1 MTPGR
6 SHDRAS
12 IAHLEVDRAGIV
24 TGANEACAVTFRRL
38 ASDLIGAPLASLFS
52 DGESGKE
59 KIHQVLLQLGANG
72 EEISFLSGEGS
83 EQRWGQLF
91 AWPIRDADGAVHE
104 LQVIVLDVTEHRRL
118 QAELAESEA
127 RFRVLGDSAP
137 VMLWMSGRDARCTFF
152 NQRWLEFTGRTMD
165 AELGE
170 GWIEG
175 VHPEDFQHCMDI
187 YLEAFVSRRDFRME
201 YRLRRAD
208 GLYRWILDTGLPR
221 YLPDG
226 QYAGFIGSCIDIT
239 EFKEANEALLHL
251 KGQLEKRVQEAREAI
266 SVRDEFLSIASHE
279 LRTPLTSL
287 VLQLQGLQNVLHEA
301 KGGGLDGKLSGKID
315 KAVKATGRLTAL
327 VDSLLDVSRIA
338 TGRLELQPEECDL
351 VEVTR
356 DTVEWA
362 SDAAR
367 HAGCEIR
374 CRVEVPG
381 ALHGRWDRARL
392 EQILENLLSNAIKY
406 GAGRP
411 IEVLVGGTLERAV
424 LAVKDNGIG
433 VSQTDLDR
441 IFARFERAVPSSQ
454 YGGLGLG
461 LYITRQIVEAHGGN
475 IRVASDVGAGALFE
489 VELPRRLRLA
499 PDALGEERALSV
511 TS

>member
-1 MTPGR
+1 MPDR
-6 SHDRAS
+6 SYGGAS
-12 IAHLEVDRAGIV
+12 VAHLEVDRAGV
-24 TGANEACAVTFRRL
+24 VSGANEACSLTFNRRI
-38 ASDLIGAPLASLFS
+38 SDLIGKPLAGFFS
-52 DGESGKE
+52 DGANGKE
-59 KIHQVLLQLGANG
+59 KIRRVLSQQGANG
-72 EEISFLSGEGS
+72 EEVSFLSGDGS
-83 EQRWGQLF
+83 ERWGQLF
-91 AWPIRDADGAVHE
+91 AWPVQDRDGAVTMI
-104 LQVIVLDVTEHRRL
+104 QVIVLDVTEHRRL

-137 VMLWMSGRDARCTFF
+137 VMLWMSGRDSRCTFF
-152 NQRWLEFTGRTMD
+152 NQRWLEFTGRTM
-165 AELGE
+165 EVEMGE
-170 GWIEG
+170 GWVEG

-187 YLEAFVSRRDFRME
+187 YLDGFVRRREFRME

-208 GLYRWILDTGLPR
+208 GQYRWILDTGLPR

-226 QYAGFIGSCIDIT
+226 EYAGFIGSCIDIT
-239 EFKEANEALLHL
+239 EFKEANEALRQL
-251 KGQLEKRVQEAREAI
+251 KEQLEGRVREAREAI
-266 SVRDEFLSIASHE
+266 RTRDEFLSIASHE

-301 KGGGLDGKLSGKID
+301 KVDSLNGKLTGKID
-315 KAVKATGRLTAL
+315 KAVKATTRLTAL
-327 VDSLLDVSRIA
+327 VDNLLDVSRIA

-351 VEVTR
+351 VGVTH

-374 CRVEVPG
+374 CSTEVQG
-381 ALHGRWDRARL
+381 ALRGYWDRARL

-411 IEVLVGGTLERAV
+411 IDVKVGGTRERAT

-433 VSQTDLDR
+433 VSKADLER

-461 LYITRQIVEAHGGN
+461 LYITRQIVEAHGGS
-475 IRVASDVGAGALFE
+475 IRVISEVGAGALFE
-489 VELPRRLRLA
+489 VDLPRARRPGSEVSAEARELA
-499 PDALGEERALSV
+499 M